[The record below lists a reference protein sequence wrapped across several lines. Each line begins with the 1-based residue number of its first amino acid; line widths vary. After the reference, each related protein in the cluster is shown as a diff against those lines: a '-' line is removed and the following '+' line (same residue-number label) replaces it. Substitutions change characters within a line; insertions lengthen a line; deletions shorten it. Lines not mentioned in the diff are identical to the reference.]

1 MKTKYAASYF
11 TEALFELLR
20 EKHYEEISIV
30 DIVRK
35 SGCSKASF
43 YRNFSSKDQ
52 IIDNYL
58 MTNIYPII
66 NRNLTKDHLK
76 QELTMMFSELFR
88 SRQQLSLLDKANL
101 LNRLDKVF
109 LISSIAEINTH
120 NPTNTKY
127 APYYYAGATSSFI
140 KAWISFDF
148 AESAEEV
155 AGIFLESLII
165 PDTHD
170 IK

>member
-20 EKHYEEISIV
+20 EKHYEEISIM

-120 NPTNTKY
+120 NLTNTKY
-127 APYYYAGATSSFI
+127 ASYYYAGATSSFV
-140 KAWISFDF
+140 KAWISFGF